1 MLKNIP
7 IEKILLTALSNGGE
21 FAELYAERTVSTS
34 ILHEDKKLER
44 ANTGIDTG
52 YGLRVLFEDKTA
64 YGFTNDPDKL
74 MEVAAVVGK
83 SIRGKCSDIQLLK
96 TQGSKIQTPKV
107 PFCKEFEQK
116 TDIVKRAAS
125 EAWAHNHIKQVQ
137 TTWRDMRREIFIVN
151 SRGIEEEDLRI
162 DSVMLV
168 LVIAEKN
175 GLVQTGYEPAGGGVG
190 IEYFLK
196 EPPEKIAKSAA
207 ERALLMLRANHS
219 PRGVMPVV
227 ISSSAGGTMIREAV
241 GHGLEGDLVRQ
252 GMSVYKNKIGKK
264 VASSLITVIDD
275 ATLPLKRGSSKFDDE
290 GTPAQ
295 KTTLIENG
303 VLKTYLHNHIT
314 AAAAGVKS
322 TGNGRRESYRN
333 RPVVRMTN
341 TMVASGLDNPES
353 ILASVKNGLL
363 IKKMGGGQVNTV
375 NGDFVF
381 EAQEAYLIENGRAT
395 FPVRGATIIGNGPK
409 VLMEIDMVGTDLGFG
424 LGTCGKEG
432 QSVPVGHGMPT
443 IRIPEITIGGTG

>member
-96 TQGSKIQTPKV
+96 AKNSKIQPLNV
-107 PFCKEFEQK
+107 QLEASEDLALPVRASRSPHFYEEFK
-116 TDIVKRAAS
+116 RKADIVKRAAS

-227 ISSSAGGTMIREAV
+227 ISSSAGGTMIHEAV

-275 ATLPLKRGSSKFDDE
+275 ATLPSKRGSSKFDDE

-353 ILASVKNGLL
+353 NPSSLNI
-363 IKKMGGGQVNTV
+363 
-375 NGDFVF
+375 
-381 EAQEAYLIENGRAT
+381 
-395 FPVRGATIIGNGPK
+395 
-409 VLMEIDMVGTDLGFG
+409 
-424 LGTCGKEG
+424 
-432 QSVPVGHGMPT
+432 
-443 IRIPEITIGGTG
+443 